1 MLFSKKSTEIEEFK
15 TTAMFNIFQKEISE
29 NISLLEIQ
37 KNGAPVSPE
46 NSVNEKTELA
56 EFFAEIKLTSILN
69 SEVLV
74 VSGMPLSFVL
84 TLALAIKNT
93 NAQALAVHNPRLGG
107 AFVVHSVSPNFKIGD
122 FIEL

>member
-1 MLFSKKSTEIEEFK
+1 L
-15 TTAMFNIFQKEISE
+15 FNIFQKEISE

-56 EFFAEIKLTSILN
+56 EFHQAIKLAKIVKT
-69 SEVLV
+69 EVIV

-107 AFVVHSVSPNFKIGD
+107 AFIVHSVSPNRKVGD
-122 FIEL
+122 FIEV